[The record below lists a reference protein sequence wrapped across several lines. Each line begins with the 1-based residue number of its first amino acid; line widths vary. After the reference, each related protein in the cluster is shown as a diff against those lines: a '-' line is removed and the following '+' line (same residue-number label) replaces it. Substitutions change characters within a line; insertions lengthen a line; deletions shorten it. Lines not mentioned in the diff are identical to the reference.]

1 MQFHGYVLPPSAC
14 AKLPPLWHAQ
24 LKDATLSHMHSVDD
38 KKNWR
43 DAALTFPRPNAVATA
58 PTIQSKCRGQQNVRK
73 KSPSLKD
80 DWWNENIH
88 PSILPLA
95 ALSNT
100 LKGIRD

>member
-1 MQFHGYVLPPSAC
+1 
-14 AKLPPLWHAQ
+14 
-24 LKDATLSHMHSVDD
+24 MHSVDD

-100 LKGIRD
+100 LKGIRDEIEMRGMLARSMVTHDTRPSPPMNYI